1 MIRVALPRGELRGP
15 TAALLERSGLPLPG
29 YASGARELRF
39 VLDDRGVAFRVFRE
53 EDIPVQVALGNY
65 DIGICD
71 LAWIREHLIRYPNEG
86 LVPLRD
92 LGFGRSRLVVAAP
105 ERSRVPPT
113 GVRIVTQHPN
123 IAEAMAV
130 ALRLPRYR
138 VFPVWGAAEAYP
150 PEDADVALVAVSDGA
165 LERAGLRELH
175 TVLESSAWLVANRRA
190 LAEKRLSA
198 VLGPLLAMG
207 GRATPPPF
215 TFPSRLDLADGG
227 PEPPRN
233 VFRIALPDGHAQ
245 RHTVEALRDAGI
257 RVEGYGETPERRLR
271 ADVPGVEVKVIR
283 PQDMPQQVALGQF
296 DLAITGRDWLLSHLC
311 QFPSSPVRELVD
323 LRRSRYVVA
332 AAVHESV
339 PAATLEEALDYWRD
353 RGVQIV
359 RVASEYAN
367 IADHFARDRR
377 LGRYRVIP
385 VTGASEA
392 FVPEDAEI
400 LVEGTETGSS
410 FRANRLKILETI
422 LESTAC
428 LIGPAARPPG
438 KRGELFDEIVER
450 FRSSVQA
457 GALAGGP

>member
-1 MIRVALPRGELRGP
+1 MIRVALPRGELRAP
-15 TAALLERSGLPLPG
+15 TAALLEQSGLPLPG
-29 YASGARELRF
+29 YASGVRELRF
-39 VLDDRGVAFRVFRE
+39 TLDERGLAFRVFRE

-71 LAWIREHLIRYPNEG
+71 LTWIREQLIRYPNEG

-92 LGFGRSRLVVAAP
+92 LGFGRSRLVVAVP
-105 ERSRVPPT
+105 ERPGVPAT

-138 VFPVWGAAEAYP
+138 VLPVWGAAEAYP
-150 PEDADVALVAVSDGA
+150 PEDADVALVAVSDGS
-165 LERAGLRELH
+165 LEGTGLREVH

-190 LAEKRLSA
+190 LTEKRLAA
-198 VLGPLLAMG
+198 VLGPLLAAG
-207 GRATPPPF
+207 GRATLPPF
-215 TFPSRLDLADGG
+215 TFPPRLDVPASAA
-227 PEPPRN
+227 PPSREA
-233 VFRIALPDGHAQ
+233 FRIALPDGHAQ
-245 RHTVEALRDAGI
+245 RHTAEALRDAGI
-257 RVEGYGETPERRLR
+257 EVAGYGETAERRLR
-271 ADVPGVEVKVIR
+271 ANIPGVEVKIIR

-296 DLAITGRDWLLSHLC
+296 DLAVTGRDWLLSHLY

-323 LRRSRYVVA
+323 LRRSRYVIA
-332 AAVHESV
+332 AAAHESV
-339 PAATLEEALDYWRD
+339 PADTLEEALRHWRSQ
-353 RGVQIV
+353 GVRTI
-359 RVASEYAN
+359 RVASEYAS
-367 IADHFARDRR
+367 IADHFARDRH

-428 LIGPAARPPG
+428 VIGPAVRPPG
-438 KRGELFDEIVER
+438 SRGELFDAIVER
-450 FRSSVQA
+450 FRASVQTTA
-457 GALAGGP
+457 MAGGR

>member
-1 MIRVALPRGELRGP
+1 MIRVALPRGDLREP
-15 TAALLERSGLPLPG
+15 TADLLDQSGLPLPG

-39 VLDDRGVAFRVFRE
+39 TLEDRGVAFRVFRE

-71 LAWIREHLIRYPNEG
+71 LAWIREQLIRYPNEG

-92 LGFGRSRLVVAAP
+92 LGFGRSRLVVAVP
-105 ERSRVPPT
+105 ERPCVPAT

-138 VFPVWGAAEAYP
+138 VLPVWGAAEAYP

-190 LAEKRLSA
+190 LSEKRLST
-198 VLGPLLAMG
+198 VLGPLLASG
-207 GRATPPPF
+207 GRAALPPF
-215 TFPSRLDLADGG
+215 SFPSRLDLPSGRDT
-227 PEPPRN
+227 PPRDT
-233 VFRIALPDGHAQ
+233 VRIALPDGHAQ
-245 RHTVEALRDAGI
+245 RHTMEALRDAGI
-257 RVEGYGETPERRLR
+257 EVEAYGTAGARRLR
-271 ADVPGVEVKVIR
+271 ADIPGVEVKVIR

-296 DLAITGRDWLLSHLC
+296 DLAITGRDWLLSHLY

-332 AAVHESV
+332 AAAHESV
-339 PAATLEEALDYWRD
+339 PAATLEDALRYWRAQ
-353 RGVQIV
+353 GVQVI

-367 IADHFARDRR
+367 IADHFARDRH

-392 FVPEDAEI
+392 FVPEDAEL

-428 LIGPAARPPG
+428 LIGPTTPPSG
-438 KRGELFDEIVER
+438 KRGEVFEAIVER
-450 FRSSVQA
+450 FRASVQA
-457 GALAGGP
+457 AAPVGGR

>member
-1 MIRVALPRGELRGP
+1 VIRVALPRGDLRKP
-15 TAALLERSGLPLPG
+15 TAALLEQSGLPLPG

-39 VLDDRGVAFRVFRE
+39 TLDDRGLAFRVFRE

-71 LAWIREHLIRYPNEG
+71 LTWIREQLIRYPNEG

-92 LGFGRSRLVVAAP
+92 LGFGRSRLVVA
-105 ERSRVPPT
+105 VPGQPSVPAT

-138 VFPVWGAAEAYP
+138 VLPVWGAAEAYP

-165 LERAGLRELH
+165 LDRAGLREVH

-190 LAEKRLSA
+190 LTEKWLSV

-207 GRATPPPF
+207 GRAAHPRF
-215 TFPSRLDLADGG
+215 TFPSRLDLPAA
-227 PEPPRN
+227 PATAPRE

-245 RHTVEALRDAGI
+245 RHTAEALRDAGI
-257 RVEGYGETPERRLR
+257 EVEGYGETAERRLR
-271 ADVPGVEVKVIR
+271 VGIPGVEVKVIR

-296 DLAITGRDWLLSHLC
+296 DLAITGRDWLLSHLY

-332 AAVHESV
+332 AAVHETV
-339 PAATLEEALDYWRD
+339 PANTLEEALRHWRA
-353 RGVQIV
+353 RGIQIV

-428 LIGPAARPPG
+428 LIGPAVRPPG
-438 KRGELFDEIVER
+438 KRGELFDAIVER
-450 FRSSVQA
+450 FRASVQA
-457 GALAGGP
+457 TAMAGGR

>member
-1 MIRVALPRGELRGP
+1 MIRVALPRGGLRAP
-15 TAALLERSGLPLPG
+15 TAALLQQVGLPLPP
-29 YASGARELRF
+29 YAGNARELRF
-39 VLDDRGVAFRVFRE
+39 TLDRPDVAFRVFRE

-65 DIGICD
+65 DLGVCD
-71 LAWIREHLIRYPNEG
+71 LAWVREQLIRYPSEG

-92 LGFGRSRLVVAAP
+92 LGFGRTRLVLAAP
-105 ERSRVPPT
+105 ERASAPPA
-113 GVRIVTQHPN
+113 GLRIVTQYPN
-123 IAEAMAV
+123 LAEAVAV

-138 VFPVWGAAEAYP
+138 IFGVWGAAEAYP
-150 PEDADVALVAVSDGA
+150 PEDADLALVAVSDGDR

-175 TVLESSAWLVANRRA
+175 TVLDSSAWLVANARA
-190 LAEKRLSA
+190 LAEKRLA
-198 VLGPLLAMG
+198 ALLGPLLATG
-207 GRATPPPF
+207 GRAAMPPL
-215 TFPSRLDLADGG
+215 TIPSHLAL
-227 PEPPRN
+227 PRAGAPAPRAPI
-233 VFRIALPDGHAQ
+233 RIALPDGHAQ

-257 RVEGYGETPERRLR
+257 DVAGYGSSAERRLR
-271 ADVPGVEVKVIR
+271 VDVPGVEAKVIR

-296 DLAITGRDWLLSHLC
+296 DLAITGRDWLLSHVY

-332 AAVHESV
+332 AAVHERV
-339 PAATLEEALDYWRD
+339 PADTLTEALDHWRAH
-353 RGVQIV
+353 GVGVI

-367 IADHFARDRR
+367 IADHFARDRH

-410 FRANRLKILETI
+410 FRANRLKTIETV

-428 LIGPAARPPG
+428 LIGPARRPSG
-438 KRGELFDEIVER
+438 ERGELFDRLVER
-450 FRSSVQA
+450 FRASVTEAA
-457 GALAGGP
+457 GAT